1 MYPMNEDAHDTA
13 IARIEQALVRIERAS
28 ESQAFKNRTLA
39 TRHAVLRSRIGDAIG
54 AIDSVITRETE
65 AD

>member
-1 MYPMNEDAHDTA
+1 MNDHAHDAA

-28 ESQAFKNRTLA
+28 ESQAVRNRTLA
-39 TRHAVLRSRIGDAIG
+39 TRHAALRSRIGDAIG
-54 AIDSVITRETE
+54 AIDSVIARETE